1 MFTFC
6 TLNFLCHINQWGSQC
21 SSIYIYSLRWS
32 IDCFFSKSMGQLKLL
47 ESNLSFKK
55 FLSHSDLRQE
65 TCLQTLREFH
75 QLLFTTF
82 NVELITKKLKLTQLL
97 NSVLRWG
104 FVLNQHGD
112 FFFNPLKDFPCAFCN
127 FISNNQRQ
135 KNDLKK
141 YTLAFAVQVSR
152 SPQAVLRMSRFL
164 SWGRSVNHAVDAFVR
179 ADSHHAPAVWG
190 GVGMGEGPFS
200 GIVWL
205 TARDA
210 DCPRGLGPPAP
221 PRRPTVTQTM
231 QCYNCGSDLTPTP
244 FKSRPHPMYSAN
256 PSWPPPT
263 PSTDL
268 DTGSG
273 DTLSFH
279 SVQFRH
285 GGFAL
290 QLCPTKVNIFMTQI
304 AAWHRRLLRFP
315 RQRTEAGW
323 VHETLL
329 GTAFLVKS
337 FSSLYCLEPNELLTM
352 VILYIQIYKAT

>member
-1 MFTFC
+1 MRQSMFKHLHLFRE
-6 TLNFLCHINQWGSQC
+6 G
-21 SSIYIYSLRWS
+21 S
-32 IDCFFSKSMGQLKLL
+32 IDCFFSKWMGQLKLL
-47 ESNLSFKK
+47 ESDLSFKK
-55 FLSHSDLRQE
+55 FLWHSDLRQE
-65 TCLQTLREFH
+65 TCLQTLGEFH
-75 QLLFTTF
+75 QLLFTAF

-112 FFFNPLKDFPCAFCN
+112 FFFTLSKIFHVHFAICFKQSTPEKW
-127 FISNNQRQ
+127 S
-135 KNDLKK
+135 KKK

-179 ADSHHAPAVWG
+179 ADSHHAPAVRG

-205 TARDA
+205 TARDG
-210 DCPRGLGPPAP
+210 DCPWGLGPPAP
-221 PRRPTVTQTM
+221 PSRPTVTQTM

-244 FKSRPHPMYSAN
+244 FKSRPHPIYSAN
-256 PSWPPPT
+256 PSWPPPP

-268 DTGSG
+268 DTGSS

-290 QLCPTKVNIFMTQI
+290 QLRPTKVNIFMTQI

-323 VHETLL
+323 VDETVK
-329 GTAFLVKS
+329 GTEFLACEVFIIIVLS
-337 FSSLYCLEPNELLTM
+337 R
-352 VILYIQIYKAT
+352 A

>member
-1 MFTFC
+1 
-6 TLNFLCHINQWGSQC
+6 
-21 SSIYIYSLRWS
+21 
-32 IDCFFSKSMGQLKLL
+32 MGQLKLL
-47 ESNLSFKK
+47 ESNVLFKK
-55 FLSHSDLRQE
+55 IS
-65 TCLQTLREFH
+65 
-75 QLLFTTF
+75 
-82 NVELITKKLKLTQLL
+82 LTQWLETGNMSP
-97 NSVLRWG
+97 NSRWVSSITVDTFQCGVDNKKTQMNTTAKFSLAVGICFKSAWG
-104 FVLNQHGD
+104 F
-112 FFFNPLKDFPCAFCN
+112 FFFFQPSQRFSMCILQFV
-127 FISNNQRQ
+127 SNNQRQ

-141 YTLAFAVQVSR
+141 WHACIGSAGFTVTSGRVADEQV
-152 SPQAVLRMSRFL
+152 PELRQERESCRWRL
-164 SWGRSVNHAVDAFVR
+164 RASWFPPCTSSMGR
-179 ADSHHAPAVWG
+179 G

-244 FKSRPHPMYSAN
+244 FKSRPHPIYSAN

-290 QLCPTKVNIFMTQI
+290 QLRPTKVNIFMTQI

-323 VHETLL
+323 VDETL
-329 GTAFLVKS
+329 
-337 FSSLYCLEPNELLTM
+337 
-352 VILYIQIYKAT
+352 

>member
-1 MFTFC
+1 MDKRFVYWDDKDFTTPRRPFRLTTFKAGKMSRQWGFNDFKWC
-6 TLNFLCHINQWGSQC
+6 LHFAHFLCHINQWGSQC

-47 ESNLSFKK
+47 ESNSSFKK
-55 FLSHSDLRQE
+55 CLWHSDLRQE
-65 TCLQTLREFH
+65 TCLQTLGEFH
-75 QLLFTTF
+75 QLLFTAF
-82 NVELITKKLKLTQLL
+82 NVELITK
-97 NSVLRWG
+97 NSFSPSQNFSMCILQ
-104 FVLNQHGD
+104 FV
-112 FFFNPLKDFPCAFCN
+112 
-127 FISNNQRQ
+127 SNNQRQ

-141 YTLAFAVQVSR
+141 YPLAFAVQVSR

-205 TARDA
+205 TARDG

-244 FKSRPHPMYSAN
+244 FKSRPHPIYSAN
-256 PSWPPPT
+256 PSWPPPP

-290 QLCPTKVNIFMTQI
+290 QLRPTKVNIFMTQI
-304 AAWHRRLLRFP
+304 AAWHRCLLRFP

-323 VHETLL
+323 VDETL
-329 GTAFLVKS
+329 
-337 FSSLYCLEPNELLTM
+337 
-352 VILYIQIYKAT
+352 